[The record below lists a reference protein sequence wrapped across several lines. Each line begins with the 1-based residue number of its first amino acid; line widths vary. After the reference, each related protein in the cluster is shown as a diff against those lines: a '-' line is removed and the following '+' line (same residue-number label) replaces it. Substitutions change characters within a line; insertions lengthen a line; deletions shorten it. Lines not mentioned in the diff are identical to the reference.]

1 MNLRLVTVSC
11 LFSALLAAD
20 RLTKWYFIQ
29 RSVNDGSFFSTWIF
43 GFTQHENYGILANL
57 PVPRL
62 LIIFVTMLVLVFAA
76 SAWIA
81 AWRRNDQ
88 QYIFALLILI
98 AGALGNL
105 WDRIQW
111 GFVFDWILLFQ
122 RSVINLADIF
132 IAIGIGWILFLN
144 KNAFFSKD

>member
-1 MNLRLVTVSC
+1 M
-11 LFSALLAAD
+11 
-20 RLTKWYFIQ
+20 K
-29 RSVNDGSFFSTWIF
+29 RSVSDGSFFSSSLF
-43 GFTQHENYGILANL
+43 AFTQHENYGILANL

-62 LIIFVTMLVLVFAA
+62 LIILITIVVLYFAT
-76 SAWIA
+76 SAWVA
-81 AWRRNDQ
+81 AWRRNDRKSV
-88 QYIFALLILI
+88 FALLILI

-132 IAIGIGWILFLN
+132 IAVGIGWIVILN
-144 KNAFFSKD
+144 KNLFFQSNDTTTKRE